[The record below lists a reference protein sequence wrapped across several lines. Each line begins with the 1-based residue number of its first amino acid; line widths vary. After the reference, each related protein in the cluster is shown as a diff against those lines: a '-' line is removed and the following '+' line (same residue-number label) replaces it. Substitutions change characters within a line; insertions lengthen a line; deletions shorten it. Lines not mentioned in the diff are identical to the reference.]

1 MTDFGTVQRYCA
13 QHYVYDDCYKEHAGR
28 VTAVDLRGL
37 PAGNKEPV
45 VDEEVVLQGLRDRMG
60 DLDDMLAYEMEHMP
74 RQASADLIPWTE
86 RVRALK
92 MEWDIVRAIL
102 GERVR

>member
-1 MTDFGTVQRYCA
+1 LGHRRCVGPLPMSRGPIFATPQLCCA
-13 QHYVYDDCYKEHAGR
+13 RQPDAHAPDC
-28 VTAVDLRGL
+28 LRG
-37 PAGNKEPV
+37 
-45 VDEEVVLQGLRDRMG
+45 RMG

-86 RVRALK
+86 RVKALK
-92 MEWDIVRAIL
+92 MEWDIVRSIL

>member
-1 MTDFGTVQRYCA
+1 MTEIFHILGDHVESHGKEERCPKCADPCCARYPEA
-13 QHYVYDDCYKEHAGR
+13 HAPDCLRGR
-28 VTAVDLRGL
+28 VD
-37 PAGNKEPV
+37 
-45 VDEEVVLQGLRDRMG
+45 

-86 RVRALK
+86 RVKALK
-92 MEWDIVRAIL
+92 MEWDIVRSIL

>member
-1 MTDFGTVQRYCA
+1 MNDA
-13 QHYVYDDCYKEHAGR
+13 EA
-28 VTAVDLRGL
+28 
-37 PAGNKEPV
+37 
-45 VDEEVVLQGLRDRMG
+45 LQGLRDRMG

-86 RVRALK
+86 RVKALK